1 MFQVFTAQWLKH
13 NLVHGRARSADHF
26 KLGNQRMGRINLV
39 VPVCAEQHQVTHIR
53 LGQKI
58 LEQIEG
64 RHIKPLQIVEEEN

>member
-1 MFQVFTAQWLKH
+1 
-13 NLVHGRARSADHF
+13 
-26 KLGNQRMGRINLV
+26 MGRINLV